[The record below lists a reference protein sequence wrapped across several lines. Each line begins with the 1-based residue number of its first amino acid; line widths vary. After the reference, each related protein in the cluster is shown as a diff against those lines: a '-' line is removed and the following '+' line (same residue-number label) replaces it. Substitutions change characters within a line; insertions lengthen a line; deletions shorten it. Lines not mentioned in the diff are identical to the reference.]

1 MQIASSRLRIASG
14 VSCHQIL
21 MSKRTIS
28 HDYIGPYYL
37 VMSSFWFNPGF
48 LHFVS
53 VVDQGSVEEG
63 SAQDFLV

>member
-1 MQIASSRLRIASG
+1 MQIASTRFRSARG
-14 VSCHQIL
+14 VSCHRIL
-21 MSKRTIS
+21 MSNPTIS

-48 LHFVS
+48 LLFVS
-53 VVDQGSVEEG
+53 GVDQESVEEG